1 MSSKSNAMIYVP
13 SYHRSNAIKTY
24 HLLEKC
30 VYVVRKS
37 EEKAYLN
44 AGIKKEDL
52 WAVDDE
58 LINGGDVVVWYII
71 EHAKEDAIVICDDDF
86 DDFRY
91 MLDFTYDCG
100 KDKETITAEL
110 ERILQLVVDLDI
122 GLGFLSPTCIPYN
135 YDREIAFKGIPG
147 AVKFINRKVFKA
159 KYDEKVAENFDMDMV
174 LQELMYNRICIMPKY
189 FYDKSKMDVNAG
201 GNSERVRQQQI
212 DSVMNMK
219 AKWGKYFDYNWKSNK
234 PNIKVER

>member
-1 MSSKSNAMIYVP
+1 MNETKAMIYVP

-30 VYVVRKS
+30 IYVVRKS
-37 EEKAYLN
+37 EEQAYLK

-71 EHAKEDAIVICDDDF
+71 EHAKEDAIIICDDDF

-91 MLDFTYDCG
+91 LLDFTYDVE
-100 KDKETITAEL
+100 KDKATITAEL

-122 GLGFLSPTCIPYN
+122 GLGFLAPTCIPYN
-135 YDREIAFKGIPG
+135 YTQEFAFKGIAG
-147 AVKFINRKVFKA
+147 AVKFVNRKVFKA
-159 KYDEKVAENFDMDMV
+159 KYDKSVAENFDIDMT
-174 LQELMYNRICIMPKY
+174 LQELVHNRIVLMPKY

-201 GNSERVRQQQI
+201 GNSERVRQQQV
-212 DSVMNMK
+212 DSAMNMK
-219 AKWGKYFDYNWKSNK
+219 AKWGKYFDYDWKHNK
-234 PNIKVER
+234 PNIKVVR